1 MCHSRTLQSF
11 YPILIHENPES
22 DRSHAWKGL
31 GQGTGHA
38 VSCCFCPRGG
48 RDFLVLLLSFK
59 DFRVALVAGTWHRS
73 GRFLRSFKFGD
84 YGSQIDKKLTRSC
97 CSKYVSR
104 AFPHRTTVLRSL
116 ADIWDE
122 TFCNKMHYKSL
133 QYMSTSYQNILTL
146 QNMCILHDASS
157 RFVGPWNKLF
167 RQAIYLLRRLWKH
180 TTSSF
185 SPFIPPAP
193 TLGSFGNFHIWPNGT
208 LVDPQRPQLLSAQHS
223 GRLRQIRRVPLGTT
237 WHNVR
242 TEWNNSRNPRLK
254 DRYIICIHRKS

>member
-1 MCHSRTLQSF
+1 MLSL
-11 YPILIHENPES
+11 
-22 DRSHAWKGL
+22 
-31 GQGTGHA
+31 
-38 VSCCFCPRGG
+38 PRGG
-48 RDFLVLLLSFK
+48 RDFFGPAVVLQGLSCG
-59 DFRVALVAGTWHRS
+59 LG
-73 GRFLRSFKFGD
+73 GRHMAQIRKISSKFQLCD

-104 AFPHRTTVLRSL
+104 AFPHRTTGLRSL

-122 TFCNKMHYKSL
+122 TFCNKMYYKSL
-133 QYMSTSYQNILTL
+133 QYMSTHVNTISKHPDTAGHV
-146 QNMCILHDASS
+146 CSLHDASS
-157 RFVGPWNKLF
+157 RFVGPWNKFF

-185 SPFIPPAP
+185 SPFILLAP
-193 TLGSFGNFHIWPNGT
+193 TLGPFGNFHIWPNGT

-242 TEWNNSRNPRLK
+242 TEWNNSRN
-254 DRYIICIHRKS
+254 RKS